1 VNKASLLVTLEAKP
15 GREKELEAL
24 LVSGEQIVRQQ
35 EPATR
40 AWWAF
45 RLGPSTFGIF
55 DVFPDGAGRKAHLD
69 GALAAALMAKAPD
82 LLASPPSIRPGDV
95 LAEKL

>member
-24 LVSGEQIVRQQ
+24 LIAGEAIVRNE
-35 EPATR
+35 EPRTR

-45 RLGPSTFGIF
+45 RMGPSSFGIF
-55 DVFPDGAGRKAHLD
+55 DVFPDNAARQAHLD
-69 GALAAALMAKAPD
+69 GRLAAILMAKAPD
-82 LLASPPSIRPGDV
+82 LLASAPVIRQPDV